1 MGPECSSSDV
11 AVPDV
16 DVVTR
21 LLRDHAP
28 GLAHLPV
35 RPSPAAGSS
44 NWVFRIGDDLAVR
57 LPRSDDYVPDLE
69 KEVRWLPRLGPQLSV
84 PVPEVVEVGRVSPA
98 FPRPWAV
105 VTWLPG
111 VPPEALPTGGET
123 VLAESL
129 GEFVRRLH
137 EVPVDDDV
145 PRGPEHGGYRCGEPV
160 TDVIDRWCE
169 EAATELADL
178 FDPDGVREAWRR
190 LRDVPA
196 ATERACWVH
205 TDLSA
210 ENLLVDTQGRLS
222 GVIDFGGVG
231 VGDGSVDLLYA
242 WSMFDAPAREVLRRA
257 SGVDEATWVRARA
270 WSFVGPGL
278 LSLAHYR
285 DSMPDRAARLTVMV
299 QRAAAEAG
307 VDLVAASTS

>member
-1 MGPECSSSDV
+1 MDPQCSSTDV

-16 DVVTR
+16 DLVTR
-21 LLRDHAP
+21 LLRDHVP

-44 NWVFRIGDDLAVR
+44 NWVFRVGDDLAVR

-84 PVPEVVEVGRVSPA
+84 PVPEVVEVGPA
-98 FPRPWAV
+98 GAVFPRPWAV
-105 VTWLPG
+105 LTWLPG
-111 VPPEALPTGGET
+111 APPEALPARGET
-123 VLAESL
+123 ALAESL

-137 EVPVDDDV
+137 EIPVDDDV

-160 TDVIDRWCE
+160 TEVIDQWCE

-178 FDPDGVREAWRR
+178 FDPGAVREAWRR

-196 ATERACWVH
+196 ATEPACWVH

-210 ENLLVDTQGRLS
+210 ENVLVDTQGQLS

-278 LSLAHYR
+278 LTIADYR
-285 DSMPDRAARLTVMV
+285 DSMPSRVARLSLMV
-299 QRAAAEAG
+299 ERVAAE
-307 VDLVAASTS
+307 VRVRLRTRP